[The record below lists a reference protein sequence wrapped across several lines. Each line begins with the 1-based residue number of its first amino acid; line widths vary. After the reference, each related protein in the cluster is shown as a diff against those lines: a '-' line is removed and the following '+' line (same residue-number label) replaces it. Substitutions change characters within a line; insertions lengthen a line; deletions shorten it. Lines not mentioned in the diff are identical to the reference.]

1 LSRRTPLRDLAG
13 MDCNPAELGGYLPLA
28 HGVSSVRYPIRQR
41 TFTYVGTVQSV
52 TDETCHEPT
61 SASAV
66 LLRA

>member
-1 LSRRTPLRDLAG
+1 

-28 HGVSSVRYPIRQR
+28 HGVSSVRYPIRQL
-41 TFTYVGTVQSV
+41 TYVGTVQSV